1 MSEDAVPEPDAEVE
15 SIEPD
20 ELKERIDRGEEV
32 FLLDTRASDA
42 FEAWHIDGPN
52 VTTHNVPYFEFL
64 FDDVPEERLDGIP
77 DDRPV
82 TVLCAKGDS
91 SEYVAGTL
99 RERGYEV
106 THLAR
111 GMNGWAELYEYHEL
125 DTGTDVTVAQYQR
138 PSSGCLA
145 YLVVSGDEAAV
156 VDPLRAF
163 TDTYRQ
169 DARALGAEITHA
181 LDTHVHADHV
191 SGVRRVATEN
201 DAEAVV
207 PQAAAER
214 GIDFETPYTTVED
227 GETVSV
233 GETEIEAIHAPGHTT
248 GMTAYRVGDV
258 LFTGDSLFTESVAR
272 PDLEAGAEGA
282 AEAAADL
289 HETLRDT
296 ILPLPADTVVAPGHF
311 SGNAETV
318 DGAHVARLGDLEA
331 RMAALSMEREAF
343 VAFVRSDMPPRPSNH
358 ETIVAIN
365 LGERDA
371 DDREA
376 FELEQ
381 GPNNCAAS
389 QDALTGD

>member
-1 MSEDAVPEPDAEVE
+1 MSENGISEPDAEVE

-20 ELKERIDRGEEV
+20 ELKDRIDRGEEV
-32 FLLDTRASDA
+32 VLLDTRASDA

-52 VTTHNVPYFEFL
+52 VTTYNVPYFEFL
-64 FDDVPEERLDGIP
+64 FDDVPEARLDGIP

-91 SEYVAGTL
+91 SEYVAGAL
-99 RERGYEV
+99 QERGYEV

-125 DTGTDVTVAQYQR
+125 DVGADVTVAQYQR

-156 VDPLRAF
+156 IDPLRAF

-169 DARALGAEITHA
+169 DARALGAEVAYA

-191 SGVRRVATEN
+191 SGVRRVAREN
-201 DAEAVV
+201 DADAIV
-207 PQAAAER
+207 PQPAAER
-214 GIDFETPYTTVED
+214 GIDFETPYTTIED
-227 GETVSV
+227 GEAVPV

-248 GMTAYRVGDV
+248 GTTAYRVGDV

-289 HETLRDT
+289 HGTLQNT
-296 ILPLPADTVVAPGHF
+296 ILPLPEDTVVAPGHF
-311 SGNAETV
+311 GEHAETV
-318 DGAHVARLGDLEA
+318 DGTYVARLGDLEA
-331 RMAALSMEREAF
+331 RMEALRMDRESF
-343 VAFVRSDMPPRPSNH
+343 VAFVRSDMPPRPNNH
-358 ETIVAIN
+358 ERIVAIN

-389 QDALTGD
+389 QNTLTSD